1 MADYY
6 RRLFELR
13 VGGTMDKP
21 QVLIERSFERQFRI
35 QFGVRVDAGNFH
47 SYADISI
54 YNLSRDTETAIF
66 KPGAL
71 VALHAGYP
79 HNIDLIFKGQLVN
92 LLREKSGPD
101 RITRIIAKGGAQPLE
116 TATIDKTF
124 GPGVKA
130 IELVQACA
138 SALGYPAAISGGEGL
153 QQVLPNGYTL
163 QGSAKHSLLEL
174 SRQFKFMWLVESDR
188 VVVVAEKSARGAVA
202 HSITQLTGMV
212 GSPEIT
218 RVGADVVVK
227 LNPGIKWG
235 ELFQV
240 KSEFPRANFS
250 NIFFE
255 DIPSTLGEGLYK
267 IQSLEHTGDSY
278 GDLWDTRLIG
288 IKAGIS

>member
-66 KPGAL
+66 KPGSM

-138 SALGYPAAISGGEGL
+138 SALGYPAAISGAENL
-153 QQVLPNGYTL
+153 QQVLPRGYTL
-163 QGSAKHSLLEL
+163 QGSAKHCMVEL
-174 SRQFKFMWLVESDR
+174 SRQFGFSWAVEIDR
-188 VVVVAEKSARGAVA
+188 VSVVPNAANRGTSPHIV
-202 HSITQLTGMV
+202 TQLTGMV

-218 RVGADVVVK
+218 EVGADVVVR
-227 LNPGIKWG
+227 LNPRIKWG
-235 ELFQV
+235 ELFKVQ
-240 KSEFPRANFS
+240 SEYPRANFS
-250 NIFFE
+250 GIFFR
-255 DIPSTLGEGLYK
+255 DIPDTLGEGLYK